1 MLEKLANQIKKEK
14 EIMKQEHDKVLKS
27 KMDMLNEKEK
37 YFSDADKLK
46 KGFDDDTTKLMNELK
61 DMEKHKMGLV
71 NTVDERIDEKLA

>member
-46 KGFDDDTTKLMNELK
+46 KGFDDDTMKLMNELK
-61 DMEKHKMGLV
+61 DMEKHKEGLV